1 MNSKGNLLKHLQNL
15 HGKLLREHKEERCKN
30 QKKQQ
35 TLEKDCTLAKQSNK
49 ESFKNQD
56 KIVTSIVKNLCGL

>member
-1 MNSKGNLLKHLQNL
+1 MNSKGNLLKHLQDL

-56 KIVTSIVKNLCGL
+56 KIVTSIVKKFHGH